1 MRFLDRLCLAILI
14 IGGINWGLVGIFSFD
29 LVAYLFGGMAS
40 LMSRV
45 VYVLVAIS
53 AVWTVSLFFRDSM
66 LVEER

>member
-66 LVEER
+66 LVEEH

>member
-66 LVEER
+66 LVEES

>member
-29 LVAYLFGGMAS
+29 LVAYLFGGAAS

-53 AVWTVSLFFRDSM
+53 AVWTVSLFFRNSM
-66 LVEER
+66 LVEES